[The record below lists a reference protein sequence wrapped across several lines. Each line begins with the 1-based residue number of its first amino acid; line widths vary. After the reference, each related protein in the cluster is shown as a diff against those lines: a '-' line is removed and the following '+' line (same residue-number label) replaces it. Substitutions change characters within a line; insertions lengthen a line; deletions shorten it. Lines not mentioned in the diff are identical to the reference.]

1 MFCVGAAAAVAL
13 CACAGDA
20 LGDTDRTGR
29 PGQAPRAGTGGMGM
43 GAGGALGNFGN
54 TDASVN
60 VPVQMNGGAGGA
72 MAPSDA
78 GPCVVGQFCKPSDP
92 DPDNCGT
99 LEFEP
104 DVEVTR
110 TPGNILVIFDQSM
123 SMEMEWPSTAST
135 KIAAASTAMI
145 AAVTPLQDV
154 LNLGSIFLP
163 QRTCFDPILALTD
176 PAAFSAALNNSVDA
190 LADPTQINFMPG
202 PAFLTAWDAH
212 WAVFQTG
219 QLIGTP
225 LQEGFDEAE
234 VALAAATQNGTL
246 TGLTA
251 VVAFTDGEPNCIPDG
266 MGGPTLPAEQHAAN
280 WLSRGIKTY
289 VVGLPG
295 ANGAQTLTAVA
306 QAGGTMAYIDPSDPA
321 ELEMRLREVV
331 EETVSTGFNSCSMN
345 LTPVPDVPDELLMI
359 VDEPPVG
366 EQQVERDQGWSLDVS
381 GGEARIEITGAL
393 CEAAMTGRFMS
404 IKFQY
409 ACPEAPPPPKLPP
422 IE

>member
-1 MFCVGAAAAVAL
+1 
-13 CACAGDA
+13 
-20 LGDTDRTGR
+20 
-29 PGQAPRAGTGGMGM
+29 
-43 GAGGALGNFGN
+43 
-54 TDASVN
+54 
-60 VPVQMNGGAGGA
+60 
-72 MAPSDA
+72 
-78 GPCVVGQFCKPSDP
+78 
-92 DPDNCGT
+92 
-99 LEFEP
+99 
-104 DVEVTR
+104 
-110 TPGNILVIFDQSM
+110 
-123 SMEMEWPSTAST
+123 
-135 KIAAASTAMI
+135 
-145 AAVTPLQDV
+145 
-154 LNLGSIFLP
+154 
-163 QRTCFDPILALTD
+163 
-176 PAAFSAALNNSVDA
+176 
-190 LADPTQINFMPG
+190 
-202 PAFLTAWDAH
+202 
-212 WAVFQTG
+212 
-219 QLIGTP
+219 
-225 LQEGFDEAE
+225 

-306 QAGGTMAYIDPSDPA
+306 QAGGTMAYIDPSNPA